1 MIRYKSMYR
10 LILLYAAAL
19 MAAALIFDDPANI
32 LPGLWK
38 IVTMQ
43 DVLITDYVQIAGPGA
58 AFVNAG
64 LVTAASVLLLYVA
77 KDPLNGF
84 TITEIGLMSGF
95 ALFGKNIFNIWPII
109 LGTWLYAKLQ

>member
-1 MIRYKSMYR
+1 MIRYKPMYR

-19 MAAALIFDDPANI
+19 VAAALIFDDPANI

-64 LVTAASVLLLYVA
+64 LVTAASSSTSQRTRSTA
-77 KDPLNGF
+77 SPSPR
-84 TITEIGLMSGF
+84 SG
-95 ALFGKNIFNIWPII
+95 
-109 LGTWLYAKLQ
+109 